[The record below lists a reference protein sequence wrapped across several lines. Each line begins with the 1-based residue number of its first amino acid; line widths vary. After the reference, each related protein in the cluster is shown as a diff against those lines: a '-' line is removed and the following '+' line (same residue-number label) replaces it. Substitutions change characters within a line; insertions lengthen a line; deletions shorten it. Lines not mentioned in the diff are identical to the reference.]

1 MQPVWYLTLWGNT
14 WKPIIN
20 IISGAPMSVLARLL
34 PGQAISKYKGGERS
48 KNASMFN
55 DNVLLEHDKWVKWED
70 YSLRHVPQLLSRSC
84 CCCRSCWCRWEQAQI
99 RDIEYQSTN
108 SFEEINWIQ
117 REWECCL
124 FRFKNINHEGQ
135 MPNVFVSTKG
145 FDIKSKICQLRYHTL
160 QLLLSKSINPQYNIK
175 IMSWN

>member
-1 MQPVWYLTLWGNT
+1 MKPNHQHHIGCTRVHPFNCHTLPSILFETVIRLNVTSVSDIPLWGNT
-14 WKPIIN
+14 WNPIIN
-20 IISGAPMSVLARLL
+20 IISGTPRSVLARLL
-34 PGQAISKYKGGERS
+34 PGQAISKYKGREVKSWG
-48 KNASMFN
+48 KMPACTMYY
-55 DNVLLEHDKWVKWED
+55 LIYKWVKWED

-124 FRFKNINHEGQ
+124 FKKDDQ
-135 MPNVFVSTKG
+135 V
-145 FDIKSKICQLRYHTL
+145 
-160 QLLLSKSINPQYNIK
+160 
-175 IMSWN
+175 